1 MHSGL
6 ANGSSDLKTFQLEFL
21 RKRMHSG
28 LANSSS
34 DLKTFQLESL
44 RKRMHSGL
52 ANTRRLQV
60 APESTLRASLPGKD
74 LRYEMSG
81 PRNCR

>member
-1 MHSGL
+1 
-6 ANGSSDLKTFQLEFL
+6 
-21 RKRMHSG
+21 MHSG

-44 RKRMHSGL
+44 TKTKHSGLANGSSDLETFQLESLRKCMHSGL

-74 LRYEMSG
+74 PRYEMFG
-81 PRNCR
+81 PTNSK